1 VSGAAIRF
9 LEVRRP
15 QLGADEAAEIA
26 TRLFGI
32 PARAEPIYSE
42 RDRNFRLN
50 SSAGDFILKIANG
63 EEDRSVTDFQLGAL
77 LHVARTDPDMPV
89 PRVRP
94 TRAGAPF
101 SEVTLCSG
109 VTHAAYM
116 LSFIPGDIIGEV
128 RQSPALLADHGQV
141 VARLGRALRGY
152 CHPAAG
158 RDLLWDVR
166 QIARFR
172 PLLEAVQDAALRG
185 SCLGLI
191 DRFAAETAP
200 ALERLRAQ
208 VVHGDAGQ
216 HNVIVNPDAPDC
228 VAGVVDFGDILHGP
242 LIFDLMAGIADLQD
256 GRMPICELA
265 PLIAGAY
272 HAVTRLEQDE
282 LALLPDL
289 ILARHVGTVAIC
301 SWRRNSTESES
312 GYLDDTAE
320 RAGTFIDE
328 IMSMGRPKFEALLQR
343 ACSGQ
348 TWIAAGAPEPVEELL
363 NRRRTLL
370 GPHLQLFYDPPLHLV
385 RGEGPWLFDSSG
397 RRFLDAYN
405 NVPHVGHCHPHV
417 VEAVGRQ
424 SAILNTNTRYL
435 FGSVLDYA
443 ERLTQTMPPA
453 LSVCAF
459 VNSGS
464 EANDLAWRI
473 AKAFTGNA
481 GALIMEDAYHG
492 ITEAAD
498 ALSPS
503 GNPAGTMGT
512 HVRALVAPDD
522 YRGPFRRGEP
532 DLSRRYAEFAD
543 AAIASLREAGLQP
556 AAFFVDSTFLTNG
569 VLEPPEGYL
578 GRVFDT
584 VRRAGGLCVAD
595 EVQAGFGRMGEV
607 MWGFEVHGVVPDIVT
622 LGKPVG
628 NGHPVGVV
636 VTRPEILDAFARQT
650 SFFSTFGGNC
660 VSAAA
665 ALAVLDV
672 VERERLP
679 DNAAEVG
686 TYLKRGITGL
696 TDRHPLIGDVR
707 GRGLTIGVELVRDRG
722 LLTPAREETW
732 EVLNRV
738 RDHGVLVGSEGRHGN
753 IVKIRPPIVIGRAEA
768 DLVVSALD
776 AALAEIE
783 AQIHSLP

>member
-1 VSGAAIRF
+1 MSGTDIRF

-15 QLGADEAAEIA
+15 DLDAQEAAEVA
-26 TRLFGI
+26 ARLFGVSG
-32 PARAEPIYSE
+32 RAEAIYSE
-42 RDRNFRLN
+42 RDRNFRLR
-50 SSAGDFILKIANG
+50 SAGGEFILKIANA
-63 EEDRSVTDFQLGAL
+63 EEDSSVTDFQLGAL
-77 LHVARTDPDMPV
+77 LHIARTDPGMPV

-94 TRAGAPF
+94 TLAGQAF
-101 SEVTLCSG
+101 AELTLRSG
-109 VTHAAYM
+109 ARHATYM
-116 LSFIPGDIIGEV
+116 LSFIPGVIIGEV
-128 RQSPALLADHGQV
+128 RQSPALLADHGRM

-152 CHPAAG
+152 FHPAAD
-158 RDLLWDVR
+158 RALLWDVR

-172 PLLEAVQDAALRG
+172 PLLERVQDAALRS
-185 SCLGLI
+185 SCLSIL
-191 DRFAAETAP
+191 DRFVAETAP

-216 HNVIVNPDAPDC
+216 HNVIVDPDAPDR
-228 VAGVVDFGDILHGP
+228 VAGIVDFGDILHGP
-242 LIFDLMAGIADLQD
+242 LVLDLVAAIADLQD
-256 GRMPICELA
+256 GRIPIRELA
-265 PLIAGAY
+265 PPIAAAY
-272 HAVTRLEQDE
+272 HAVTPLEPEE

-301 SWRRNSTESES
+301 SWRQNSVASEP
-312 GYLDDTAE
+312 GYLDDTAD
-320 RAGTFIDE
+320 RAGSFIDE
-328 IMSMGRPKFEALLQR
+328 IQSMGSGELAALLHR
-343 ACSGQ
+343 ACRMVRASPAQ
-348 TWIAAGAPEPVEELL
+348 STAARAIEELL
-363 NRRRTLL
+363 SRRTKLL

-385 RGEGPWLFDSSG
+385 RGEGPWLYDASG
-397 RRFLDAYN
+397 RRYLDAYN

-417 VEAVGRQ
+417 VEAVARQ
-424 SAILNTNTRYL
+424 SATLNTNTRYL

-443 ERLTQTMPPA
+443 ERLTRTLPPE

-464 EANDLAWRI
+464 EANDLAWRM
-473 AKAFTGNA
+473 AKAFTGHG

-503 GNPAGTMGT
+503 GNPAGAMGA

-522 YRGPFRRGEP
+522 YRGPFRRGAP
-532 DLSRRYAEFAD
+532 DLARRYADFAD
-543 AAIASLREAGLQP
+543 AAIASLARAGLKP
-556 AAFFVDSTFLTNG
+556 AAFFIDSTFLTNG

-578 GRVFDT
+578 AQVFEK
-584 VRRAGGLCVAD
+584 VRAAGGLCVAD
-595 EVQAGFGRMGEV
+595 EVQAGFGRMGGV
-607 MWGFEVHGVVPDIVT
+607 MWGFETHGVAPDIVT

-679 DNAAEVG
+679 ENAATVG
-686 TYLKRGITGL
+686 AHLKRALQGL
-696 TDRHPLIGDVR
+696 MEKHPLIGDVR
-707 GRGLTIGVELVRDRG
+707 GRGLTLGVELVRDRTA
-722 LLTPAREETW
+722 LTPAREETR
-732 EVLNRV
+732 EALNRM

-753 IVKIRPPIVIGRAEA
+753 IVKIRPPIVIGRVEA
-768 DLVVSALD
+768 DLIVAALD
-776 AALAEIE
+776 AALTQIE
-783 AQIHSLP
+783 G

>member
-1 VSGAAIRF
+1 MSGAAIRF

-15 QLGADEAAEIA
+15 QLDADEAAEIA
-26 TRLFGI
+26 ARSFGI
-32 PARAEPIYSE
+32 SARAEPIYSE
-42 RDRNFRLN
+42 RDRNFRLRG
-50 SSAGDFILKIANG
+50 SGGDFILKIAND
-63 EEDRSVTDFQLGAL
+63 EEDRSITEFQLGAL
-77 LHVARTDPDMPV
+77 LHIVRTDPDMPV

-94 TRAGAPF
+94 TRAGARF
-101 SEVTLCSG
+101 AEVRLRCGAS
-109 VTHAAYM
+109 HSAYM
-116 LSFIPGDIIGEV
+116 LSYIPGKIIGEV
-128 RQSPALLADHGQV
+128 RQSPALLAEHGRM

-152 CHPAAG
+152 FHPAAD

-172 PLLEAVQDAALRG
+172 PLLEVVEDKALRG
-185 SCLGLI
+185 SCLAVV
-191 DRFAAETAP
+191 DRFAAEIAP
-200 ALERLRAQ
+200 ALERLRGQ

-216 HNVIVNPDAPDC
+216 HNVIINPDAPDC
-228 VAGVVDFGDILHGP
+228 VAGIVDFGDILHGP

-256 GRMPICELA
+256 GHVPISELA
-265 PLIAGAY
+265 PPIAAAY
-272 HAVTRLEQDE
+272 HGVTPLELAE

-301 SWRRNSTESES
+301 SWRRNSTESEA

-320 RAGTFIDE
+320 RAGTFMDE
-328 IMSMGRPKFEALLQR
+328 IMSVGRAEFEALLQR

-348 TWIAAGAPEPVEELL
+348 FVSVHAARSEPLENLL

-385 RGEGPWLFDSSG
+385 RGQGAWLFNSSG
-397 RRFLDAYN
+397 RRYLDAYN

-417 VEAVGRQ
+417 VETVARQ
-424 SAILNTNTRYL
+424 SATLNTNTRYL

-443 ERLTQTMPPA
+443 ERLTRTMPPG

-481 GALIMEDAYHG
+481 GALIIEDAYHG
-492 ITEAAD
+492 ITEATD

-503 GNPAGTMGT
+503 GNPAGAMGD

-543 AAIASLREAGLQP
+543 AAVASLAEAGLKP

-578 GRVFDT
+578 ARVFEI

-595 EVQAGFGRMGEV
+595 EVQAGFGRMGKV

-636 VTRPEILDAFARQT
+636 VTRPEILEAFARQT

-672 VERERLP
+672 IERERLP
-679 DNAAEVG
+679 DNAAQVG
-686 TYLKRGITGL
+686 VHLKRGITGL
-696 TDRHPLIGDVR
+696 TERHSLIGDVR
-707 GRGLTIGVELVRDRG
+707 GRGLTIGLELVRDRKR
-722 LLTPAREETW
+722 LTPAREETRQ
-732 EVLNRV
+732 VLNRV

-753 IVKIRPPIVIGRAEA
+753 IVKIRPPLVIGRAEA
-768 DLVVSALD
+768 DLIVSALD
-776 AALAEIE
+776 VALASSE
-783 AQIHSLP
+783 A